1 MDENRKLMISVR
13 DVTMTFRRE
22 EDRSGSLKE
31 TVTKLLSRKLK
42 FSEFTAL
49 RDVSFDVYNGDVL
62 GIIGRN
68 GAGKSTILKIIS
80 GIMKPTKGTI
90 VRNGNIVPMLELGS
104 GFDYDLSGRE
114 NIFLN
119 GAILGYEKQYLFSKY
134 EEIVEF
140 SELRDFIDV
149 PLRNYSSGMIM
160 RLAFSIAAVV
170 EPEILIV
177 DEILAVGDEN
187 FQKKSRARMMEL
199 MGGGTTVLFVSHDM
213 KQIREMCNRV
223 IWLDG
228 GTVRMQGATEEVCDA
243 YKI

>member
-1 MDENRKLMISVR
+1 MEEKKLMISVQ

-31 TVTKLLSRKLK
+31 TVTKFFSRKLK
-42 FSEFTAL
+42 FSEFTAV
-49 RDVSFDVYNGDVL
+49 RDVSFNVYHGDVL

-80 GIMKPTKGTI
+80 GIMKPTKGKI

-119 GAILGYEKQYLFSKY
+119 GAILGYEKTYLLSKY
-134 EEIVEF
+134 EEILEF

-149 PLRNYSSGMIM
+149 PLRNYSSGMLM
-160 RLAFSIAAVV
+160 RLAFSIAAV
-170 EPEILIV
+170 
-177 DEILAVGDEN
+177 DRKSVG
-187 FQKKSRARMMEL
+187 
-199 MGGGTTVLFVSHDM
+199 
-213 KQIREMCNRV
+213 
-223 IWLDG
+223 
-228 GTVRMQGATEEVCDA
+228 
-243 YKI
+243 